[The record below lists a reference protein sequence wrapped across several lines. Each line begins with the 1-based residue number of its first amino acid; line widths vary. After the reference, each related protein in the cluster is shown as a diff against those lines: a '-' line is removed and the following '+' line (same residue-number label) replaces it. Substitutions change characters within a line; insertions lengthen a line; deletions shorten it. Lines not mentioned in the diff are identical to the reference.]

1 MLLYLVGKN
10 KMNLYDV
17 NIMELIEQY
26 TAAIREMQQD
36 RMEISS
42 EFIDMAA
49 HLVQMKSALLLPRS
63 PEAER
68 MKAELTGRLIEYS
81 ACKEVAAQLGSR
93 ARDLYT
99 VAREPMPLVG
109 AAEYTRRHDP
119 NWLVQAWFNL
129 MGRSTRK
136 KKPTQEKFEPLVT
149 APFVSVASRVSH
161 MLRGL
166 LKGSLQKMGQLFS
179 HEESRSTNVAT
190 FLALLELIRAGR
202 VKVDDSGTLQLDRT
216 PQKKGQNAMTERQEL
231 GSLEAMLFAHAE
243 PVETA
248 RLADALRL
256 DADEV
261 TTLLQKLQ
269 KRYDEQE
276 SGMVILYFE
285 PDRWQMTTRPYYGE
299 MVKRILDTRR
309 NAPLSPAALEV
320 LAVIAYNQPVS
331 RSFIEQVRGVDSS
344 STVTKL
350 LDKGLIEEAG
360 RLDLPGKPVAFQ
372 VTDTFLRVFG
382 LGSLADL
389 PPLHGEA
396 AESAEPE
403 ETEGDDGQL
412 EWK

>member
-190 FLALLELIRAGR
+190 FLALLEPRGSRQGR
-202 VKVDDSGTLQLDRT
+202 RQRHLAAEPHT

-269 KRYDEQE
+269 KHYDEQE